1 MFADDTKLFLS
12 RQNINTL
19 FKIFNEELKKDWGLI
34 QGKQVILK

>member
-19 FKIFNEELKKDWGLI
+19 FKIFNEELKDWGLI
-34 QGKQVILK
+34 QGKQIILK